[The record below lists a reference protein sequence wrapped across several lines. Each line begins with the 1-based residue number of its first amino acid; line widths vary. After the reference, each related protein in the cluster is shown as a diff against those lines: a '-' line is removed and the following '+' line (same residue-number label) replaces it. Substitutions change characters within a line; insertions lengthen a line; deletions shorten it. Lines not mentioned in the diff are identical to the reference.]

1 MRLRRQLLAK
11 PRFLLLRPATSL
23 VTVVAVE
30 AARHGARVA
39 PPLRFAQDAANG
51 GGGGGGG
58 GGHAHLVVLFRADG
72 DGRTLSRPADWFR
85 ANSRPARS

>member
-1 MRLRRQLLAK
+1 MRRQLLAK

-39 PPLRFAQDAANG
+39 PPLHFAQEAAN

-58 GGHAHLVVLFRADG
+58 GGHAHLVVLYRADG
-72 DGRTLSRPADWFR
+72 DDRTLSRPADWFR